1 MGDYPY
7 AGEVL
12 GEIRLGETPL
22 RAHGIAPGGQK
33 GLKLVQH
40 RAEEVDQIRANLG
53 G

>member
-12 GEIRLGETPL
+12 RENRLGEAPL
-22 RAHGIAPGGQK
+22 RAHGIALGGQK
-33 GLKLVQH
+33 GLKAVQH